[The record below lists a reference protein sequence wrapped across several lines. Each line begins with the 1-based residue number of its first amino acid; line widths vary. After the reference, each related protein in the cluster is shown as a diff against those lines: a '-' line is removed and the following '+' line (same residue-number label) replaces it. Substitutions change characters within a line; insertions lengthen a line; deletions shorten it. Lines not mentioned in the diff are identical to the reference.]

1 MSLAEYVISTSN
13 PVLNWTATGNE
24 RIVQNVLNLIR
35 TFRYSVGYDRTRGIN
50 PAVVDMPLNEAVMVY
65 TAEIYRVVELYEPR
79 ATVTSVSF
87 SGLDDDGNMDFEVA
101 IEI

>member
-1 MSLAEYVISTSN
+1 MAEYVISTSN